1 MTTSLYPHQR
11 MLAIVALAGLCSPA
25 FAHDTHASALTTL
38 WHVLSAPEHLPG
50 WALLAGLVYLA
61 ARRMRAQ
68 IKATRRDT
76 R

>member
-1 MTTSLYPHQR
+1 MTTRLRPHQR
-11 MLAIVALAGLCSPA
+11 MWSIVALAGLCSPA
-25 FAHDTHASALTTL
+25 LAHNAEAGTLSTL

-61 ARRMRAQ
+61 TRRMRAQ